1 MNNHSRLLEQ
11 SKSHTLQHDHFKTIP
26 SLVSLG
32 ISKSNPLFK
41 STFNSHYSYI
51 SKNTFSFEIR
61 QRRKIYVIKLIN
73 SLPFISTVFESLVS
87 SSPQNTPDPKVMD
100 CSLGRSDSLVSSYPH
115 SVTQLNDNSRIHIVP
130 SILLWEMAY
139 LRDWMMFLPTFQL
152 LLESQDT

>member
-11 SKSHTLQHDHFKTIP
+11 SKSHTLQHDHFKSIP

-32 ISKSNPLFK
+32 ISKSNTLFK

-73 SLPFISTVFESLVS
+73 SLPFISSVFESLVF
-87 SSPQNTPDPKVMD
+87 SSPQNTPDLRVID

-115 SVTQLNDNSRIHIVP
+115 SQIQQKGNPKRNTVQSEE
-130 SILLWEMAY
+130 LLGMAY
-139 LRDWMMFLPTFQL
+139 QKD
-152 LLESQDT
+152 